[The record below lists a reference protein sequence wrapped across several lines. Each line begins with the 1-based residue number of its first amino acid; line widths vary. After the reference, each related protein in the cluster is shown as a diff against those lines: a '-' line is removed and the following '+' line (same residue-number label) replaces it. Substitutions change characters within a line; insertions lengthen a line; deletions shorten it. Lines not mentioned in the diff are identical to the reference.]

1 MQTKRTLLYIFCL
14 FALFSA
20 CKKEEIIEQ
29 PAAKFTSSKT
39 TVVVGEEIQFTNT
52 SENATAFKWS
62 FGDGTTSTEVAP
74 KKSYQSSAIF
84 LVSLVSTGEGGS
96 TISTQQVTVLPAT
109 SFIVENE
116 SALISSIPV
125 QFTNTSRGAVS
136 YQWSFGDPNNSTSTE
151 KDPTFSY
158 NNGGTYTVT
167 LKAVSAV
174 GETTVTRQIT
184 VTGAPSVKQ
193 VYFIEYGTGLIKKL
207 PLDGSSTA
215 TTVLDIN
222 GKAGVGLVYDAVH
235 EKVYF
240 SDFEVT
246 GSGKIWRM
254 NLDGSELIEIA
265 ANILDPYGLALDV
278 TGGKIY
284 WVDDEGN
291 VSRANL
297 DGSSPQIGIVNILG
311 AQMRAISL
319 DVENSKMYFYDVNA
333 ENLYVANL
341 DGSNPTILVAGVYGY
356 AILVDTV
363 NDKIYFDDQNT
374 DTLIRANLDGTGQ
387 ITIDASGSRIYG
399 MDIDHS
405 ANKLYWSGR
414 DTGELTRANLDG
426 TNPEILLTGL
436 GSPRGMFVKQ

>member
-1 MQTKRTLLYIFCL
+1 
-14 FALFSA
+14 
-20 CKKEEIIEQ
+20 
-29 PAAKFTSSKT
+29 
-39 TVVVGEEIQFTNT
+39 
-52 SENATAFKWS
+52 
-62 FGDGTTSTEVAP
+62 
-74 KKSYQSSAIF
+74 
-84 LVSLVSTGEGGS
+84 
-96 TISTQQVTVLPAT
+96 
-109 SFIVENE
+109 
-116 SALISSIPV
+116 
-125 QFTNTSRGAVS
+125 
-136 YQWSFGDPNNSTSTE
+136 
-151 KDPTFSY
+151 
-158 NNGGTYTVT
+158 

-174 GETTVTRQIT
+174 GETTVTKQIT
-184 VTGAPSVKQ
+184 VTGAPTVKQ
-193 VYFIEYGTGLIKKL
+193 LYFIEYGTGLIKKL

-222 GKAGVGLVYDAVH
+222 GKAGVGLVYDAVN

-246 GSGKIWRM
+246 GAGKIWRM
-254 NLDGSELIEIA
+254 NLDGSGLLEIA

-278 TGGKIY
+278 PGGKIY
-284 WVDDEGN
+284 WTDDEGN

-297 DGSSPQIGIVNILG
+297 DGSSPQIGLVNIIG

-319 DVENSKMYFYDVNA
+319 DTENSKMYFYDVNA

-363 NDKIYFDDQNT
+363 NDKIYFDDQNS

-387 ITIDASGSRIYG
+387 ITIEASGSRIYG
-399 MDIDHS
+399 MDIDRS

-426 TNPEILLTGL
+426 TSPEVLLSGL
-436 GSPRGMFVKQ
+436 GSPRGIFLKQ